1 MRTKERQGSSKVFT
15 SINKTSFFLVKI
27 RSISAIVVRA
37 RWHSKTQP
45 RMVKSR
51 MTASSQRY
59 PVI

>member
-15 SINKTSFFLVKI
+15 SINKTSFFFVKI

-45 RMVKSR
+45 LWANNR
-51 MTASSQRY
+51 MTASSQR
-59 PVI
+59 